1 MTEIHTTAEENCK
14 ENVVF
19 YVTRTI
25 FIDIQKAI
33 LYTYVCTYSLT
44 MCREKSGHSGLSV
57 NENK

>member
-33 LYTYVCTYSLT
+33 LYTYSLT